1 MDVCFLGQG
10 CLAVRLGVVPVLH
23 LVARPVRH
31 EFGDRGPAL
40 PMLLHEQEKTLVFG
54 IIPRLL
60 APGRHLLGPVLV
72 ALLGGAISELLG
84 DDLPANLLGVLLS
97 LDKLL

>member
-10 CLAVRLGVVPVLH
+10 CLAVHLGVVPILH

-31 EFGDRGPAL
+31 ELGDSGPAL
-40 PMLLHEQEKTLVFG
+40 PMLLHKQEKSLVLN
-54 IIPRLL
+54 IVPALL
-60 APGRHLLGPVLV
+60 APGGHLLGPVLV
-72 ALLGGAISELLG
+72 ALLGRAISELLG
-84 DDLPANLLGVLLS
+84 DRLPANLLGVFLS

>member
-1 MDVCFLGQG
+1 MDVRFLRYGR
-10 CLAVRLGVVPVLH
+10 LAVHLGVVSVLH
-23 LVARPVRH
+23 LVARPVSY
-31 EFGDRGPAL
+31 ELGDSGPAL

-54 IIPRLL
+54 IVPRLL

-72 ALLGGAISELLG
+72 ALLGRAISELLG
-84 DDLPANLLGVLLS
+84 DDLPADLLGVLLS